1 MGRRAEQVADALA
14 PVAQKV
20 AAEGVPAAGCDGGQA
35 EKAKEAREVAPAKKA
50 KKPRGGGANNR
61 KGNGGRRA
69 GSKEKGDAA
78 AVKPQWTT
86 MMGLGG
92 RRKQDLPS
100 KRVVAVHGPSEEERR
115 RLRQRALERRRK
127 EESWQLQAERTVQEK
142 IDEEARRARERLER
156 CKQEAKVRSER
167 RQKIKEKMKKFVP
180 PPETSAQK
188 RTDVPLHLKYM
199 LEYEQRAQQE
209 EEQKLREYREGV
221 GKARNM
227 GLKEILS
234 THMGAENRRE
244 ASPRGGGWARGS
256 GESSHS
262 QEARGRSALSL
273 PDIHRRGE
281 RGAAG
286 DTPSSPAWR
295 SPKNSRFSLQPV
307 PSGRTPRALA
317 GDASSALPGR
327 SRAGGGGGPSWGMRT
342 PGSTLEARARGI
354 LGGSRTTQRRP
365 HIRPRPRLRR
375 VRSTPF
381 RPPLPTAALLDPW
394 SASKP
399 WMSAP
404 TVWTGRHRQGPLLGP
419 ETGRRRPFF
428 STTQRLA
435 A

>member
-1 MGRRAEQVADALA
+1 M
-14 PVAQKV
+14 
-20 AAEGVPAAGCDGGQA
+20 
-35 EKAKEAREVAPAKKA
+35 
-50 KKPRGGGANNR
+50 
-61 KGNGGRRA
+61 
-69 GSKEKGDAA
+69 
-78 AVKPQWTT
+78 KPQWTT

-244 ASPRGGGWARGS
+244 ASPRGGGLGPRLWRIQPLAGGAGAQRAVTAR
-256 GESSHS
+256 HS
-262 QEARGRSALSL
+262 Q
-273 PDIHRRGE
+273 
-281 RGAAG
+281 AG
-286 DTPSSPAWR
+286 
-295 SPKNSRFSLQPV
+295 
-307 PSGRTPRALA
+307 
-317 GDASSALPGR
+317 
-327 SRAGGGGGPSWGMRT
+327 
-342 PGSTLEARARGI
+342 
-354 LGGSRTTQRRP
+354 
-365 HIRPRPRLRR
+365 
-375 VRSTPF
+375 
-381 RPPLPTAALLDPW
+381 
-394 SASKP
+394 
-399 WMSAP
+399 
-404 TVWTGRHRQGPLLGP
+404 
-419 ETGRRRPFF
+419 
-428 STTQRLA
+428 
-435 A
+435 